1 MAVRPAGGG
10 EVVIGEDLSSF
21 FVIVISCR
29 DTLLPLAAAT
39 VGTKHSAINPKLR
52 HLVMKVSLRY
62 CGGRGHWWAIVPTM
76 TWFFVLR
83 HRGRR
88 YFFQL
93 ADGSSPPKTGI
104 KV

>member
-1 MAVRPAGGG
+1 MNGLRSPAGATAPEC
-10 EVVIGEDLSSF
+10 EVSRAAHRNPVRREACQPRCDPRRLES
-21 FVIVISCR
+21 ISVVHVAG
-29 DTLLPLAAAT
+29 PYPMT
-39 VGTKHSAINPKLR
+39 VE
-52 HLVMKVSLRY
+52 
-62 CGGRGHWWAIVPTM
+62 C
-76 TWFFVLR
+76 